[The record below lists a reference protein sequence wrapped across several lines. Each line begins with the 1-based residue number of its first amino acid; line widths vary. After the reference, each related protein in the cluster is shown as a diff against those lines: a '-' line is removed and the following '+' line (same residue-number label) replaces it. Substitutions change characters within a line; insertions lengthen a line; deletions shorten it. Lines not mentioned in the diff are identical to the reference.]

1 MSSKPNGSGGIQVFG
16 DGVSRN
22 TIGGTSPEA
31 TNLISGNSGNGV
43 WLRASS
49 NKVLGNVIG
58 TQRDGSSALGNL
70 DAGVQI
76 LPGRSNTI
84 KGNVIAFSRFDP
96 GVIVQ
101 SVRGDPSTGN
111 RILNNSI
118 FSNDGLG
125 IDLVDPD
132 LDGVTANDPQDSDK
146 GPNGLQNFPE
156 LLSATTNNPDGTS
169 VIKNRLRSQSS
180 RTYKVQFISS
190 DEKDASSFGEGEAFI
205 GQTTVTTNSNGTA
218 PFTFRLPRLLSPGV
232 FVTGTATNKATGDTS
247 EFSLAR
253 EVTVAP

>member
-1 MSSKPNGSGGIQVFG
+1 MRIEGNFIGTDAAGTGAKPNGSGGIQVFG
-16 DGVSRN
+16 DEVSCN

-101 SVRGDPSTGN
+101 SGAIPRPAIVSSTT
-111 RILNNSI
+111 RS
-118 FSNDGLG
+118 S
-125 IDLVDPD
+125 PT
-132 LDGVTANDPQDSDK
+132 TAW
-146 GPNGLQNFPE
+146 E
-156 LLSATTNNPDGTS
+156 
-169 VIKNRLRSQSS
+169 
-180 RTYKVQFISS
+180 
-190 DEKDASSFGEGEAFI
+190 
-205 GQTTVTTNSNGTA
+205 
-218 PFTFRLPRLLSPGV
+218 
-232 FVTGTATNKATGDTS
+232 
-247 EFSLAR
+247 
-253 EVTVAP
+253 